1 MMEITLAMEKEKDM
15 TSDQIEQME
24 KLCDAYRQGD
34 RAELDVKLDKLRV
47 EIKHNRELFDFQ
59 ERASDKALEL
69 AREIL
74 KDKLTAD
81 NNIKGEMQKLVATF
95 ITKPEYEGKHATIE
109 TKIEGLAEKTNTMS
123 GKVMLIIIG
132 IPLLTSLVVSI
143 ATMFIFHMVG
153 R

>member
-1 MMEITLAMEKEKDM
+1 M

-24 KLCDAYRQGD
+24 KLCDAYRQGIKS
-34 RAELDVKLDKLRV
+34 EFEVKLDKLRV

-59 ERASDKALEL
+59 EKASDKALEL

-74 KDKLTAD
+74 KDKLAAD
-81 NNIKGEMQKLVATF
+81 NNVKGEMQKLVTTF

-123 GKVMLIIIG
+123 GKVMLIIVG